1 MSDITDKLPNAS
13 VRFARAATRHRVSK
27 DRIRHVIANYRV
39 RFEEP
44 PPAGREG
51 VPDTRLVFLGEDPQG
66 EPLEVMDIQLP
77 NGGLLVIHAMSL
89 RNKYRR
95 GYEEAKQ

>member
-1 MSDITDKLPNAS
+1 MSDITDKLSNVR
-13 VRFARAATRHRVSK
+13 VRFARAATRHRVTK
-27 DRIRHVIANYRV
+27 DCIRHVIANYRV

-66 EPLEVMDIQLP
+66 VPLEVMAIQLP
-77 NGGLLVIHAMSL
+77 HGGLFVIHAMSL
-89 RNKYRR
+89 RNKYRQR
-95 GYEEAKQ
+95 YEEAKQ